1 MNLRTLAIVGV
12 IMMAVLAA
20 YAMVGP
26 SGPGTAGKAG
36 AGSRPAEITY
46 SELLARIQ
54 AGDIAVGDP
63 EGRHHSRCL

>member
-26 SGPGTAGKAG
+26 SGPGGGRVEAGGRSA
-36 AGSRPAEITY
+36 SRA
-46 SELLARIQ
+46 
-54 AGDIAVGDP
+54 
-63 EGRHHSRCL
+63 